1 MKFMDYFFNSD
12 EAESTLACVR
22 SVPPTEK
29 ARTICEKDGTL
40 DAGMMEAANIVSAMN
55 GVSNDKYS
63 SAPESKQIMVD
74 TIEAVGYG
82 TPDRRDPLPG
92 LPRTCGQRR
101 GGGLGGGI

>member
-1 MKFMDYFFNSD
+1 M
-12 EAESTLACVR
+12 R

-82 TPDRRDPLPG
+82 TTDPASAAADMFKQLSNYISA
-92 LPRTCGQRR
+92 Q
-101 GGGLGGGI
+101 